1 MAEESGTEEVQE
13 GWTCAGLAAGYFYMM
28 GVVAL
33 MLGLV
38 SCAMNHGGGDDTRC
52 FLICILTGMGLAHR
66 VEAFRM
72 LTVFLSGLAV
82 LAGLAGAIMA
92 LTGVGGMEPEC
103 LPWAVLVL
111 VTSAIPIFL
120 LLNRKADAEFKAGPI

>member
-1 MAEESGTEEVQE
+1 MAEEVGTEEVQE
-13 GWTCAGLAAGYFYMM
+13 GWTCAGLAAGYFYLM

-33 MLGLV
+33 MLDLV
-38 SCAMNHGGGDDTRC
+38 SCATGHRGGDGIRC

-72 LTVFLSGLAV
+72 LIVFLEGLAA
-82 LAGLAGAIMA
+82 LAGLAATIMA
-92 LTGVGGMEPEC
+92 LTGLGGMEPEC
-103 LPWAVLVL
+103 LPWAALVL
-111 VTSAIPIFL
+111 VTSAIPLFL